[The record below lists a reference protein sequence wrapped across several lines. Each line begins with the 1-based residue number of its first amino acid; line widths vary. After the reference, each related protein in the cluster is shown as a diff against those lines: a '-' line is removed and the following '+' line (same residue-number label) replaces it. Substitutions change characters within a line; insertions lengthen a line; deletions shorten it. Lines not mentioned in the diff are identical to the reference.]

1 MDFLTISLTKKRRK
15 FMKEQDDR
23 AKLFKR
29 KLAEREIKLRRE
41 IAELERL
48 KSNLV
53 ITDENIR
60 KTQQLLEPLK
70 RMRSACRLV
79 EDAFNEQQFFI
90 VEILEQHFGNVGE
103 NYYDCF
109 MHSEDDL
116 RFQDNKIQTLE
127 NYVKNEKAAK
137 KKNEEDIKK
146 VNKEIMQLDAQDI
159 SDDEN

>member
-90 VEILEQHFGNVGE
+90 VEILEHYFGNVGE